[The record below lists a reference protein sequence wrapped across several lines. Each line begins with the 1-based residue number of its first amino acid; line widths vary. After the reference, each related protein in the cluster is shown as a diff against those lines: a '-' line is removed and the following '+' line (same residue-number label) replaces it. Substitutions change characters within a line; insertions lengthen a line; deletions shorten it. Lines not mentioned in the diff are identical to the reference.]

1 MAFGMD
7 KGRESRSDREDGS
20 VEGMMG
26 DLIEGIHI
34 ESCTKAHW
42 CENHCPRRFES
53 EGGSPSCDCDQF
65 DDDDD

>member
-1 MAFGMD
+1 
-7 KGRESRSDREDGS
+7 
-20 VEGMMG
+20 MG

-34 ESCTKAHW
+34 EPCTKAHW